1 MCIWWWYK
9 IKLNAI
15 IKFNGL
21 IDQKLEGNRQRL
33 SDIAEKKIDLEERVE
48 SITQRYRL
56 QYSFMESAIASI
68 NETSNMLSNVFK
80 SGDD

>member
-1 MCIWWWYK
+1 MEQN
-9 IKLNAI
+9 LNAF

-33 SDIAEKKIDLEERVE
+33 SDVAEQRIDLEERVE

-68 NETSNMLSNVFK
+68 NETSNMLNSVFK
-80 SGDD
+80 KGDD